1 MAFEQVKKGLEMLKE
16 EVGIPKSLKSKVDQ
30 IIIILNNSKDSEET
44 RSHKAEAILSEVS
57 NDSALQPF
65 VRTQIYQIISLF

>member
-1 MAFEQVKKGLEMLKE
+1 MIESLEMLKE
-16 EVGIPKSLKSKVDQ
+16 EVGIPKNFRIKINN
-30 IIIILNNSKDSEET
+30 IIKILNNSEEDKEI
-44 RSHKAEAILSEVS
+44 RGHKAEAILEETS